1 MYLKTKAFVNNARA
15 LRWVVPALVLALA
28 ATAALAF
35 DVRDTDGKRHRLA
48 DYRGK
53 WVVVNF
59 WATWCPPC
67 LEEIP
72 DLIKFHNKHKDLDA
86 VVVGVDYE
94 DITAQQLAGEVTKL
108 GINYPVMQADPSVN
122 PSFGDVPGLPTT
134 FLINPQGELVAK
146 QTGPITAT
154 ALESYIRRKSAAQ
167 AKPPVS
173 PAVPAA
179 VPSRG
184 L

>member
-1 MYLKTKAFVNNARA
+1 MSLRNWVAVVALSAGLGVAQAAERDFTLSDAAGVRHDLK
-15 LRWVVPALVLALA
+15 
-28 ATAALAF
+28 
-35 DVRDTDGKRHRLA
+35 

-53 WVVVNF
+53 WVVVNY

-72 DLIKFHNKHKDLDA
+72 DLIKFHDKHKDHDA

-94 DITAQQLAGEVTKL
+94 DLTATQLAGHVKQL
-108 GINYPVMQADPSVN
+108 GISYPVMQADPSVN
-122 PSFGDVPGLPTT
+122 PAFGDVPGLPTT

-146 QTGPITAT
+146 QVGPITAA
-154 ALESYIRRKSAAQ
+154 ALESYIHRKSAAQ

-173 PAVPAA
+173 P
-179 VPSRG
+179 SSHG

>member
-1 MYLKTKAFVNNARA
+1 VSLSKWVAVVVLSAGLGVVQAAERDFTLSDANGVRHDLK
-15 LRWVVPALVLALA
+15 
-28 ATAALAF
+28 
-35 DVRDTDGKRHRLA
+35 

-53 WVVVNF
+53 WVVVNY

-72 DLIKFHNKHKDLDA
+72 DLIKFHDKHKDHDA

-94 DITAQQLAGEVTKL
+94 DLPALQLAGEVKKL
-108 GINYPVMQADPSVN
+108 GISYPVMQADPSVN

-167 AKPPVS
+167 AKPQVP
-173 PAVPAA
+173 PASAPAA
-179 VPSRG
+179 APSRG